1 MPFTF
6 INSNT
11 FNNYRSIYMAYKGKY
26 TVKNKKK
33 YVGDP
38 TKVTYRS
45 LWERN
50 AFRWAESNPQVRAWN
65 SEEVVVP
72 YKCKTDNKL
81 HRYFVDMLIEMTN
94 GEVILVEIKPKK
106 QTRPPKAARKTK
118 KHINEVTTYIKNT
131 SKWNAAQQYA
141 EHKGWKFQIW
151 TEDTLKNLG
160 IKVLKG

>member
-1 MPFTF
+1 
-6 INSNT
+6 
-11 FNNYRSIYMAYKGKY
+11 MAYKGKY
-26 TVKNKKK
+26 TVKNKSK
-33 YVGDP
+33 YVGDS

-45 LWERN
+45 MWERQ
-50 AFRWAESNPQVRAWN
+50 AMKWCESNPRIVKWN

-94 GEVILVEIKPKK
+94 GEIILVEIKPKK
-106 QTRPPKAARKTK
+106 QTVPPKAARKTK
-118 KHINEVTTYIKNT
+118 KHLNEVTTYIKNT

-141 EHKGWKFQIW
+141 KHKGWKFQIW
-151 TEDTLKNLG
+151 TEDTLRNLG